1 MKKRKATSALFAGV
15 GKAAEPLCENCT
27 HSLVERQAVLTV
39 IRSCKEA
46 ISHEIARKPPRM
58 SLVFDL
64 KLKGCEPS
72 NAAWG
77 LLIVEE
83 EGDQRPPLVLVGA
96 ALRMESDQ

>member
-1 MKKRKATSALFAGV
+1 
-15 GKAAEPLCENCT
+15 
-27 HSLVERQAVLTV
+27 
-39 IRSCKEA
+39 
-46 ISHEIARKPPRM
+46 M